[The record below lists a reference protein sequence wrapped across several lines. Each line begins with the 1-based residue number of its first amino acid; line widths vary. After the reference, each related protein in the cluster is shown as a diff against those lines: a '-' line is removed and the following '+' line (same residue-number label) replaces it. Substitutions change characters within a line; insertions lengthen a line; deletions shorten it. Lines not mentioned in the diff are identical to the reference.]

1 MGQKRTTV
9 MKKVVTRLALTML
22 MINVVVITYI
32 VIFAGSKMAQS
43 ESKYLAE
50 IVDNITSTVET
61 TMNEYVMSSK
71 IISNNQLIISLLEMT
86 DASNPMA
93 SNTVTPSVLSELNK
107 IILDFG
113 GSVESISLVSVAQDS
128 YLSHDGTVS
137 NLATVKD
144 RPYYEAITTKSTII
158 TIPYLQADTGSMV
171 ISVAS
176 PVYSTSNEVTGCVV
190 LNVTTDFV
198 SHLISS
204 FGETG
209 GTWVIDSNHNVVAHT
224 DNSYVGKSY
233 SNVGISGSA
242 FDQEVLNPTGE
253 RISYQLNGVD
263 REGILEYIPSLG
275 WTMVGGIDY
284 DEFEQGAATVA
295 LVLLAVQV
303 VSVTISL
310 VVCGVTVFVCLKP
323 LSGVNIAMKEMAK
336 GNLNQ
341 ELSYVS
347 NDDIGEVYDNLRDT
361 IQNLSK
367 YIVEIDEDL
376 LAFGNGDFTRESQLR
391 FVGDFQAIQS
401 STENFK
407 TLITGTLDSLKSMV
421 DQVSIGSDYVATG
434 AQNLAEGSEKQS
446 ASIKHLNEYIKEITT
461 QIHDNANSVNSVNKT
476 AQTISQE
483 LVDSNRQMDEMMGA
497 INDIQ
502 EKSESI
508 TKIVKTIEDVAF
520 QTNILAL
527 NAAVEAARAGTAGKG
542 FAVVAEEVRNLS
554 TRTSEAVK
562 NTTILIGDSTEAV
575 KRGNTIAKETTD
587 NLKQI
592 TEDITGFMET
602 LHDISLASQEQSVSI
617 QKISDDVREITD
629 VMQSNSAVSEESAAT
644 SEQLS
649 GQAAVM
655 KDSIGHFK
663 LK

>member
-1 MGQKRTTV
+1 

-22 MINVVVITYI
+22 AINLVVITYI
-32 VIFAGSKMAQS
+32 VVFAGIKMAQS

-61 TMNEYVMSSK
+61 TMNEYVISAK
-71 IISNNQLIISLLEMT
+71 ILSNNQQIVSILESSNS
-86 DASNPMA
+86 ASPMGSNALTA
-93 SNTVTPSVLSELNK
+93 STLTELNK
-107 IILDFG
+107 IISEFN
-113 GSVESISLVSVAQDS
+113 GSVESISMVSVAQDS
-128 YLSHDGTVS
+128 YLMHNGTVS
-137 NLATVKD
+137 NLSTVKD
-144 RPYYEAITTKSTII
+144 RPYYEAITTKSTVI
-158 TIPYLQADTGSMV
+158 TDPYIQSDTGSMV

-176 PVYSTSNEVTGCVV
+176 PVYSPSNQVTGCVV

-198 SHLISS
+198 SHLISN

-209 GTWVIDSNHNVVAHT
+209 GTWVIDSNHNVVAHS
-224 DNSYVGKSY
+224 NSAYVGKSY
-233 SNVGISGSA
+233 SNVGVAGA
-242 FDQEVLNPTGE
+242 DFDKEVLNPSGE
-253 RISYQLNGVD
+253 RISYELNGVD
-263 REGILEYIPSLG
+263 RVGILEYIPSLG
-275 WTMVGGIDY
+275 WTMVGGLDY
-284 DEFEQGAATVA
+284 DEFEEGAATVA

-303 VSVTISL
+303 VSVGLSL
-310 VVCGVTVFVCLKP
+310 LVCAVTVFVLLKP
-323 LSGVNIAMKEMAK
+323 LEGVNLAMKEMAR
-336 GNLNQ
+336 GNLQ
-341 ELSYVS
+341 QDLSYES

-361 IQNLSK
+361 MKNLSK
-367 YIVEIDEDL
+367 YILEIDEDL
-376 LAFGNGDFTRESQLR
+376 SAFGNGDFTRETQLQ
-391 FVGDFQAIQS
+391 FVGDFQAIQT
-401 STENFK
+401 STQNFK
-407 TLITGTLDSLKSMV
+407 SLITVTLESLKSMV

-446 ASIKHLNEYIKEITT
+446 ASIKHLNDYIKEITV
-461 QIHDNANSVNSVNKT
+461 QIHDNANSVNSVNQT

-483 LVDSNRQMDEMMGA
+483 LVDSNHQMDEMMNA

-502 EKSESI
+502 EKSEGI
-508 TKIVKTIEDVAF
+508 TKIIKTIEDVAF

-575 KRGNTIAKETTD
+575 KRGNEIAKETTD

-602 LHDISLASQEQSVSI
+602 LHDISVASQEQSDSI
-617 QKISDDVREITD
+617 KKISDDVREITD

-644 SEQLS
+644 SEELS

-655 KDSIGHFK
+655 KESIGHFK
-663 LK
+663 LKSN